1 MQENPALDSCSWGRQ
16 CRMREGTLYCDG
28 GSSGNPG
35 ESGIGVVLIYDTSK
49 LELSEHIG
57 IATNNIAEYTA
68 LIRGLT
74 KAKELNIEKIAIFLD
89 SELLVR
95 QIKGIYKVK
104 NEKLSQLYQKT
115 VSLLS
120 SFSAYTIDHIPR
132 EENKEADKLAKKAIK
147 ALK

>member
-1 MQENPALDSCSWGRQ
+1 MK
-16 CRMREGTLYCDG
+16 EGTLYSDG

-35 ESGIGVVLIYDTSK
+35 TSGIGVVLIYDTAK
-49 LELSEHIG
+49 LELSEYIG
-57 IATNNIAEYTA
+57 ISTNNIAEYTA

-74 KAKELNIEKIAIFLD
+74 KAKELNIEKLTIFLD
-89 SELLVR
+89 SELVVR

-104 NEKLSQLYQKT
+104 NENLAKLYQKT
-115 VSLLS
+115 VALLA

-132 EENKEADKLAKKAIK
+132 EENAEADKLAKKAIK